1 MLDLLSLTVILP
13 LFGAGCLFLASVL
26 LLRFGIEKGR
36 FGASVFALVVAVAV
50 LSLVLVLKTRDD
62 GSTVISSWDSSLLA
76 ESAVRLALNGWLWP
90 LGLILSL
97 VTCCLLLAELGRTH
111 NASPLLAAISL
122 ALLAA
127 GLAALW
133 SANPLTTIVSW
144 ALYDLFLMVGQIL
157 AGGKGEGVARRL
169 AFGILSV
176 LFLWAGVLAA
186 GNGTGSVQWSLM
198 PPGGAKMPLWLLA
211 VLLRLGAYPFHLS
224 IASAV
229 DSPSAL
235 VATLLLSPVMGW
247 GLCVRLIQVSGAVMA
262 ENTWVV
268 IPTLLTLAVG
278 GFLGWAVKSPQDG
291 RSWIGMGISGA
302 VLLAVV
308 LVSLPGGGRGIEE
321 GVALS
326 IMTLGAASWMLGL
339 TVLFLGR
346 SFDLR
351 SALRRET
358 WLVSIPSLVG
368 ALSLIGAP
376 PTLGFVA
383 EASLVGNLTRAERWG
398 WGVGFFV
405 GQLFLVAAVTR
416 WLFSAVP
423 PQRAGLDDDS
433 LLARIAHD
441 VGLVCPALVLVVVGV
456 APTLLVADPSRLS
469 VRFLLTEPGLT
480 GWLLWGGALLLGGIL
495 GWQDAYLRPR
505 VSLWLDALQGIV
517 RLDWAW
523 TLLAGAFGQGLT
535 VLRAVDDVLG
545 GRGALLWSFIMLLLV
560 ILVWRV
566 R

>member
-1 MLDLLSLTVILP
+1 
-13 LFGAGCLFLASVL
+13 
-26 LLRFGIEKGR
+26 
-36 FGASVFALVVAVAV
+36 
-50 LSLVLVLKTRDD
+50 
-62 GSTVISSWDSSLLA
+62 
-76 ESAVRLALNGWLWP
+76 
-90 LGLILSL
+90 
-97 VTCCLLLAELGRTH
+97 
-111 NASPLLAAISL
+111 
-122 ALLAA
+122 
-127 GLAALW
+127 
-133 SANPLTTIVSW
+133 
-144 ALYDLFLMVGQIL
+144 
-157 AGGKGEGVARRL
+157 
-169 AFGILSV
+169 
-176 LFLWAGVLAA
+176 
-186 GNGTGSVQWSLM
+186 
-198 PPGGAKMPLWLLA
+198 
-211 VLLRLGAYPFHLS
+211 
-224 IASAV
+224 
-229 DSPSAL
+229 
-235 VATLLLSPVMGW
+235 
-247 GLCVRLIQVSGAVMA
+247 
-262 ENTWVV
+262 
-268 IPTLLTLAVG
+268 
-278 GFLGWAVKSPQDG
+278 
-291 RSWIGMGISGA
+291 MGISGA

-308 LVSLPGGGRGIEE
+308 LVSLLGGGRGIGE

-339 TVLFLGR
+339 TVLFLGG

-416 WLFSAVP
+416 WLFSAAP